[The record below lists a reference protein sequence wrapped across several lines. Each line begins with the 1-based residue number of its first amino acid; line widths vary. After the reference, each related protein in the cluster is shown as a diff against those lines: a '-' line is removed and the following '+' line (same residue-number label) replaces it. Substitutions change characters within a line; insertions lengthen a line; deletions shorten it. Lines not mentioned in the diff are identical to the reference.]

1 MAPSQRSRAAGVF
14 HAGTLIAN
22 TWLVVDAEGRRT
34 LIDSGHRSERALLL
48 RGLARL
54 GVRGRGELH
63 AVILTHRHSDHAGNA
78 AFLVERFGC
87 QLIGHAADR
96 PFLEG
101 ERRAERLAGRGAPFV
116 HDALCRVEDAFP
128 ARARVDRVV
137 DDGDAV
143 LGFEVAH
150 VGGHTEGSI
159 LLYHRESETLFTG
172 DALLA
177 GAPVQRVHVRLRLAY
192 SVYSND
198 AELCHAN
205 TRAWLRAR
213 PTVARLCAGHG
224 PMVVRDLEAH
234 LARIVP

>member
-1 MAPSQRSRAAGVF
+1 MAASRSSRETGVW

-22 TWLVVDAEGRRT
+22 TWLVVDSEGRRT
-34 LIDSGHRSERALLL
+34 LVDSGHRTERALLL

-54 GVRGRGELH
+54 GVRRRGELH
-63 AVILTHRHSDHAGNA
+63 ALILTHRHSDHAGNA
-78 AFLVERFGC
+78 AFLQEHFGC
-87 QLIGHAADR
+87 ELIGHAADR

-101 ERRAERLAGRGAPFV
+101 ERRAERLAGRGAPLV

-128 ARARVDRVV
+128 ARAHVDRVV
-137 DDGDAV
+137 DDGDTVA
-143 LGFEVAH
+143 GFEVTH

-159 LLYHRESETLFTG
+159 LLYHRESATLFTG

-205 TRAWLRAR
+205 TRAWLRSR

-224 PMVVRDLEAH
+224 PMVERGLEAH
-234 LARIVP
+234 LARIAS